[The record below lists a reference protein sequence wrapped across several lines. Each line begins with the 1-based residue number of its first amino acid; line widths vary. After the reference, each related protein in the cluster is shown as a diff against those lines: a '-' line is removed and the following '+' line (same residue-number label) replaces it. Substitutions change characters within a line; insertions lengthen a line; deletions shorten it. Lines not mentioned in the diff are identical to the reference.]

1 MESTQ
6 TPLLPPTVPS
16 STPPGNLPST
26 QVTTRLTC
34 LVSEIDTSD
43 LLRQDVGDV
52 SDIVASIK
60 QNLEEGLPALIH
72 PVVLDSRMRLIS
84 GSRRLA
90 AHKLL
95 KLTHIDYLFIGIL
108 DEATRIRLE
117 VAANYQKVFNW
128 KENVLAVDK
137 YHRHYVLQAA
147 LQSKSWGVRE
157 SELVLKTAK
166 STIQRATHIATYLR
180 ANDPEICACEN
191 IKEAFQVLLKRRED
205 ELSRALVAASI
216 PKGNTVAPKKLEIG
230 DVTDEE
236 FFASEGSTGFTPGIG
251 LPIDLDERPGDNNGA
266 GQVEGGS
273 KTQVIIPL
281 SSMFH
286 HADAVAFTRTLPAET
301 FDAVITDW
309 PYGNDPDNMEAQV
322 DLTDLRE
329 THGVE
334 YCKQLHRDIVPEIFR
349 VLKPNAWFITWT
361 DMDLWQHDYD
371 ICVAAG
377 FQVQRWPLTWHKT
390 SSCGNTCAQF
400 NTTKN
405 TEIAIKCRKGNATLI
420 RPQASSI
427 WSGGND
433 AETKAYDHAFA
444 KPAGLWEWLYS
455 MTCIRGSAVYD
466 PFVGSGS
473 SVVPAIRL
481 GLRPTG
487 VEKTEIVYN
496 KLHVNMSNFYR
507 SLDPTCQFK

>member
-1 MESTQ
+1 MELTQMPPETKTEPSSALTVSQSTQ
-6 TPLLPPTVPS
+6 PTI
-16 STPPGNLPST
+16 
-26 QVTTRLTC
+26 RLSCPITD
-34 LVSEIDTSD
+34 IDTTD
-43 LLRQDVGDV
+43 LIRKDVGDI
-52 SDIVASIK
+52 SDIVASIQ

-72 PVVLDSRMRLIS
+72 PVILDSKMRLIS

-90 AHKLL
+90 AHKKLG
-95 KLTHIDYLFIGIL
+95 LTHIDYLFIGIL
-108 DEATRIRLE
+108 DEPTRIRLE
-117 VAANYQKVFNW
+117 VAANYQKNFNW
-128 KENVLAVDK
+128 KEDVLAMDK

-147 LQSKSWGVRE
+147 LQSKSWGLRE
-157 SELVLKTAK
+157 SELVLKIAK
-166 STIQRATHIATYLR
+166 STIQRATYIASYLR
-180 ANDPEICACEN
+180 ANDPEISACEN

-216 PKGNTVAPKKLEIG
+216 PKTGATGTAIPMVRKEVS
-230 DVTDEE
+230 DDD
-236 FFASEGSTGFTPGIG
+236 FFGEDSVGSTGFTPGIG
-251 LPIDLDERPGDNNGA
+251 SPVDLDERPGSGVVLADGKA
-266 GQVEGGS
+266 PSPV
-273 KTQVIIPL
+273 IPL
-281 SSMFH
+281 SQMFH
-286 HADAVAFTRTLPAET
+286 HADAVAFTRTLSAET

-309 PYGNDPDNMEAQV
+309 PYGNDPDNMEASV

-349 VLKPNAWFITWT
+349 VLKPNGWFITWT
-361 DMDLWQHDYD
+361 DQDLWQHDYD

-405 TEIAIKCRKGNATLI
+405 TEIAIKCRKGNATLV

-444 KPAGLWEWLYS
+444 KPAGLWEWIYN
-455 MTCIRGSAVYD
+455 MICIRGSAVY
-466 PFVGSGS
+466 VLGS
-473 SVVPAIRL
+473 SGQ
-481 GLRPTG
+481 GLF
-487 VEKTEIVYN
+487 
-496 KLHVNMSNFYR
+496 LS
-507 SLDPTCQFK
+507 CQ